1 MVLRLTRRQF
11 GAGLVGAAAASSLAR
26 PAIALGEAKVVIIGG
41 GPAGATAAVQLKR
54 ASPKLE
60 ITLIETK
67 SKYTSC
73 FFSNP
78 YIGGLVA
85 WGDITHSYAGL
96 ASLGI
101 KLIHDAATS
110 VDTHRKLVSFKSK
123 KEIPYDR
130 LVVAPGIDFKWDAI
144 QDYSEDAAEIM
155 PHAWKGG
162 QQLSL
167 LRKKLEKMEDGGTVV
182 IAAPPVPYRCPPG
195 PYERACVIANY
206 LKTHK
211 PKSKVVILDAKMTFS
226 KQAVFVEG
234 FEKYYKDRIELHLS
248 NDIDDHSIA
257 RVDTRTG
264 EVTTKAGMSVKAAV
278 ANIIPPQTAGLIA
291 VQSGLADNGWCPV
304 KPENFAS
311 TLAEH
316 VYVLGDAAI
325 ATDMPKSAFS
335 AHSQALVVAADILAD
350 LNQKPRETGTYRN
363 TCWSIIAPGDSVKI
377 GADYAPGELPGGKA
391 GLIPSGAFVSKPGE
405 SAEVRNA
412 TYDEAFTWYPTLITQ
427 VFNKTMKFAGNSEAA
442 PVESEQKSP

>member
-1 MVLRLTRRQF
+1 MTTRLTRRQF
-11 GAGLVGAAAASSLAR
+11 GAGLALSAAACLAR
-26 PAIALGEAKVVIIGG
+26 PAMALGEAKIVIIGG
-41 GPAGATAAVQLKR
+41 GPGGATVAVQLKR
-54 ASPKLE
+54 AAPKLDVILVE
-60 ITLIETK
+60 AK
-67 SKYTSC
+67 QKYTSC

-78 YIGGLVA
+78 YIGGLYA
-85 WGDITHSYAGL
+85 WGDITHTYAGL
-96 ASLGI
+96 SALGI
-101 KLIHDAATS
+101 KVIHDSATGI
-110 VDTHRKLVSFKSK
+110 DTHKKSIAFKSK
-123 KEIPYDR
+123 KDLPYDR

-144 QDYSEDAAEIM
+144 QDYSEDASGIM

-162 QQLSL
+162 AQTML

-234 FEKYYKDRIELHLS
+234 FETYYKDRIELHLS
-248 NDIDDHSIA
+248 NDIDDHAVA

-264 EVTTKAGMSVKAAV
+264 EVTTKAGLVVKAAV
-278 ANIIPPQTAGLIA
+278 ANIIPAQTAGSIA
-291 VQSGLADNGWCPV
+291 LQSGLADGGWCPI

-311 TLAEH
+311 TLAEQ
-316 VYVLGDAAI
+316 VYVIGDAAI

-350 LNQKPRETGTYRN
+350 LDQKPRETGTYRN

-377 GADYAPGELPGGKA
+377 GADYAPGVLPGGKP
-391 GLIPSGAFVSKPGE
+391 GLVPSGSFVSKPGE
-405 SAEVRNA
+405 SAEVRKA
-412 TYDEAFTWYPTLITQ
+412 TYDEAFAWYPTLISQ
-427 VFNKTMKFAGNSEAA
+427 IFNKTVKSATAPAQSGAGLPE
-442 PVESEQKSP
+442 K